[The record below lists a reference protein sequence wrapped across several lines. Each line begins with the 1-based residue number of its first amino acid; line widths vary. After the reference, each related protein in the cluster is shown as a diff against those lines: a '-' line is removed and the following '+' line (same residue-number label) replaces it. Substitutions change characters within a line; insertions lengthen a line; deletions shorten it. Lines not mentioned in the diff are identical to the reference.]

1 MEGYSPGIEIEF
13 VSLGFHLN
21 KIESN
26 RLEFNI
32 IELEP
37 EGLDLHAYVDEIS
50 TSAAAT
56 IYELSS
62 LFSILHTKIKLFT
75 LELLDC

>member
-32 IELEP
+32 IELKP

-50 TSAAAT
+50 TSTAAT
-56 IYELSS
+56 I
-62 LFSILHTKIKLFT
+62 
-75 LELLDC
+75 

>member
-1 MEGYSPGIEIEF
+1 MKRIGEKGIAGTHIIHMEGYSPGIEIEF

-56 IYELSS
+56 I
-62 LFSILHTKIKLFT
+62 
-75 LELLDC
+75 